1 MAIKELQDFIHTKDG
16 VPYLNLN
23 DSNDQKESQMDSQ
36 TNDLHHLTALAVV
49 KLNEGELDYYTL
61 PTFIESSCP

>member
-1 MAIKELQDFIHTKDG
+1 MAIKELQDFIHSKDG

-23 DSNDQKESQMDSQ
+23 ESNDQIESQIDSQ

-49 KLNEGELDYYTL
+49 KLNEGEVDHYTL
-61 PTFIESSCP
+61 PAFIESSCP